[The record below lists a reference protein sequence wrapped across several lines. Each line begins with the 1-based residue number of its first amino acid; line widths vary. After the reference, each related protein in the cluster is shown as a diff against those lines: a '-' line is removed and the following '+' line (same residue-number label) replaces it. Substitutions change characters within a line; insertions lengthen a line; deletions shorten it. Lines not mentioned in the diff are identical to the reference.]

1 MTIHRTHEIPVVT
14 NVSRRRVLK
23 GLAAGGLVV
32 AAQFPVVRDALG
44 YATGKQDAERN
55 RERPA
60 CLRVDRA

>member
-14 NVSRRRVLK
+14 NVSRRRVLR

-44 YATGKQDAERN
+44 YATGANKMPNGTVSDA
-55 RERPA
+55 A
-60 CLRVDRA
+60 KALA